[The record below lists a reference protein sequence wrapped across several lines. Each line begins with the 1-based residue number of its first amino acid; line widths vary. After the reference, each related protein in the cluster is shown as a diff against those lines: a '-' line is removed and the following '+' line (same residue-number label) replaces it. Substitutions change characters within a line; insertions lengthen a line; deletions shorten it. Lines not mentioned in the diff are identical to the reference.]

1 MCVSRPTA
9 VKFKNLTP
17 TLWRYF
23 LLNLYTAM
31 IIFSIKNRFI
41 LTSLCR
47 CKSSQNS
54 ITVIVT
60 SVPLAYVESS
70 VVFSSIF
77 RTCESWLARVKKKAK
92 ERSNKQERERQW
104 ATGSKG
110 DRTGRRVYRKQEA
123 SASAVSRLYT
133 SRTARRSV
141 PKPPERN
148 VWTG

>member
-17 TLWRYF
+17 TLCTYF

-104 ATGSKG
+104 AKG